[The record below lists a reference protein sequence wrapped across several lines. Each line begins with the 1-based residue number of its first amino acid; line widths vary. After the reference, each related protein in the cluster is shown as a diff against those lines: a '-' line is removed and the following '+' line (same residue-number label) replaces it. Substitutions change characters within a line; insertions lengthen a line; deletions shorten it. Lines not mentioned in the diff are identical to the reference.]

1 MAQQKA
7 LLLTSKQGPF
17 AVGTVPIPKPG
28 PGEILVRIQ
37 ATALNP
43 VDWKI
48 QAYGFRIENFPAVLG
63 GDIAGTVEELG
74 EGVTGFVKG
83 DRVLSQGTIG
93 DSERA
98 SFKQFA
104 LINAEVT
111 AKVPSNVSLE
121 QASTIPL
128 GLATAAV
135 GLFQHNAKSGSV
147 GLYPPWEE
155 GGEGKYSGKPIVV
168 LGGSSSVGQY
178 AIQLAK
184 YAGFSP
190 IITTASLQNTEWL
203 KEIGATHVVDRHL
216 DSQAAF
222 AEVSRIASEPIEVV
236 YDAISEPNTQNLGY
250 DLLAPGGVLLI
261 TLNEAVDKA
270 KLSPSKRI
278 EHVHGNVNLSHNRP
292 FGASLYSK
300 LTALLEKRVVRPNRV
315 KVLPNGLEGIIG
327 GLEELK
333 KGVSNVK
340 LVAHP
345 QKS

>member
-7 LLLTSKQGPF
+7 LLLASKQGPF

-28 PGEILVRIQ
+28 RGEILVRIQ

-48 QAYGFRIENFPAVLG
+48 QAYGIFIDKFPAVLG
-63 GDIAGTVEELG
+63 TDIAGTVEELG
-74 EGVTGFVKG
+74 EGVTGFVNG
-83 DRVLSQGTIG
+83 DRVHVLRSVSRQ
-93 DSERA
+93 EHW
-98 SFKQFA
+98 
-104 LINAEVT
+104 LIRY
-111 AKVPSNVSLE
+111 VPSTVSLE
-121 QASTIPL
+121 EASTIPAA
-128 GLATAAV
+128 LATAAI

-168 LGGSSSVGQY
+168 LGGSSSVGQF

-190 IITTASLQNTEWL
+190 IVTTASLQNAEWL

-222 AEVSRIASEPIEVV
+222 AEVSRITSAPIEVV
-236 YDAISEPNTQNLGY
+236 YDAIGEPGTQNLGY
-250 DLLAPGGVLLI
+250 DFLAPGGVLLI
-261 TLNEAVDKA
+261 VLSESVDKA

-278 EHVHGNVNLSHNRP
+278 EHVYGVLDIPQNRA
-292 FGASLYSK
+292 FGATLCSK
-300 LTALLEKRVVRPNRV
+300 LTVLLENRTIKPNRV
-315 KVLPNGLEGIIG
+315 KVLPNGLDGIIG

-333 KGVSNVK
+333 EGVSNVK

-345 QKS
+345 QEEV